1 MKRKLFVIPVF
12 IAFLGVGYLAYA
24 LNSSSSAP
32 PQRNVVAA
40 PPSSDLYSCKAPA
53 INTYKFC
60 DQLPAGYQIA
70 PRLPNA
76 PQAFCPT
83 GTSDSTCLI
92 LKQTQSNGVC
102 DPNETVWSDPLD
114 CGCTGA
120 LIADPFT
127 GRCGSPATVCQL
139 QAQEQAAKQQG

>member
-60 DQLPAGYQIA
+60 DFLPYRDERF
-70 PRLPNA
+70 RL
-76 PQAFCPT
+76 
-83 GTSDSTCLI
+83 SDT
-92 LKQTQSNGVC
+92 
-102 DPNETVWSDPLD
+102 E
-114 CGCTGA
+114 
-120 LIADPFT
+120 ADPVKWSL
-127 GRCGSPATVCQL
+127 RP
-139 QAQEQAAKQQG
+139 E